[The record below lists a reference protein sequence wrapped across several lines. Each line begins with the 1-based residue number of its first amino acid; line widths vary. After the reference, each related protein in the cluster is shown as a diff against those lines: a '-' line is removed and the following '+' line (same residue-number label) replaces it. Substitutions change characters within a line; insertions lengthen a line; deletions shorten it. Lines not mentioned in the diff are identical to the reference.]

1 MKERPLISVVTP
13 VYNGALF
20 VRAAYD
26 CLLRQSHPNWEWVV
40 VDDGSTDDTARLMA
54 QLAEGDSRISFIRQR
69 GSGVPKVPRDRAV
82 YESKGNLILP
92 LDIDDKLAD
101 DYLELMYSRMVETN
115 ADIVY
120 PQMVFVDFATGQET
134 RRLPVADF
142 DTTKVYAG
150 RDLVRETMPDWR
162 IGCNGGLYRRPV
174 WTNMSYPEKKARM
187 WMNSDENDERL
198 YLLKARTVAFAS
210 AHYYY
215 QCHPASTTTSF
226 SPKLFHPLK
235 TCQELLDLVE
245 GAFGRDSEEYRRAN
259 RKAFGNWLTLAVS
272 FIQHY
277 RQLGGA
283 ESTVQRQLKE
293 CFEAIDTRLLSGRQR
308 IKMLGTHSFQM
319 VFAMLCLKHNP
330 ICLVEKAMQRLC
342 PQWYTAHVLRRRNE
356 RRLQEQLRASYTH
369 SDKGGA
375 VEPLVVCMHCGNVRG
390 GGLVDRLRG
399 AVSTYITCRKAGRSF
414 RLLFT
419 HPFELTWYLQPNKYD
434 WTIDQ
439 DKLSFAPEKTE
450 VVACDALPDSA
461 SEYRHQRQ
469 QLEKALRSGKQTHV
483 YSNASYAYADGF
495 AQAFNEL
502 FRPTERLQQH
512 LDNIRRDI
520 GSDYFTVS
528 ARFGNLLDDFNE
540 EVYSEP
546 LPYGQRE
553 ELLDSCIGQLAQLQG
568 RHKGLSMVVCS
579 DSATFLAQAREQAGA
594 YVIDGNVSHI
604 GNDRQHGYEYYEK
617 NFLDFYTI
625 AAARHAYLLRG
636 AGMLGS
642 GFPYAAALVGRKEC
656 ETIHFE

>member
-162 IGCNGGLYRRPV
+162 IGCGGGLYRRQV
-174 WTNMSYPEKKARM
+174 WTNMSYPEKKAPL

-235 TCQELLDLVE
+235 TCQELLDIV
-245 GAFGRDSEEYRRAN
+245 ADHFGHDSEEYRKAN
-259 RKAFGNWLTLAVS
+259 QKAFSNWYTLAIS
-272 FIQHY
+272 FIQQH
-277 RQLGGA
+277 RQLGNSETA
-283 ESTVQRQLKE
+283 VQQQLKA
-293 CFEAIDTRLLSGRQR
+293 CYEAIDTQILPWQQR
-308 IKMLGTHSFQM
+308 IRTMGARSFQTA
-319 VFAMLCLKHNP
+319 FAVLCIRKGP
-330 ICLVEKAMQRLC
+330 VCLVEKAMQRLC
-342 PQWYTAHVLRRRNE
+342 PHWYTIHVLRPRN
-356 RRLQEQLRASYTH
+356 
-369 SDKGGA
+369 
-375 VEPLVVCMHCGNVRG
+375 
-390 GGLVDRLRG
+390 
-399 AVSTYITCRKAGRSF
+399 
-414 RLLFT
+414 
-419 HPFELTWYLQPNKYD
+419 
-434 WTIDQ
+434 
-439 DKLSFAPEKTE
+439 
-450 VVACDALPDSA
+450 
-461 SEYRHQRQ
+461 
-469 QLEKALRSGKQTHV
+469 
-483 YSNASYAYADGF
+483 
-495 AQAFNEL
+495 
-502 FRPTERLQQH
+502 
-512 LDNIRRDI
+512 
-520 GSDYFTVS
+520 
-528 ARFGNLLDDFNE
+528 
-540 EVYSEP
+540 
-546 LPYGQRE
+546 
-553 ELLDSCIGQLAQLQG
+553 
-568 RHKGLSMVVCS
+568 
-579 DSATFLAQAREQAGA
+579 
-594 YVIDGNVSHI
+594 
-604 GNDRQHGYEYYEK
+604 
-617 NFLDFYTI
+617 
-625 AAARHAYLLRG
+625 
-636 AGMLGS
+636 
-642 GFPYAAALVGRKEC
+642 EC
-656 ETIHFE
+656 ETISY